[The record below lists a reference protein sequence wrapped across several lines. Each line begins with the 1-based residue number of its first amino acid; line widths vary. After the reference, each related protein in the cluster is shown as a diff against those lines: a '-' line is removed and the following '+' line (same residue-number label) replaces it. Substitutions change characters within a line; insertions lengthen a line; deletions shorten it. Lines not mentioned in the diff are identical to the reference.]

1 MRILLLL
8 IGRASPPDTPGLKG
22 PEPEMAMEAD
32 KRQSPLS
39 GHESAVL
46 ILHWCKILL
55 TFSVFAL
62 KVPNQN
68 IRVKTKHNVAIDV
81 VATQ

>member
-22 PEPEMAMEAD
+22 PEPEMAMEKCTID
-32 KRQSPLS
+32 V
-39 GHESAVL
+39 HEQKSIALGATESL

-55 TFSVFAL
+55 TFGVLAL
-62 KVPNQN
+62 KVL
-68 IRVKTKHNVAIDV
+68 
-81 VATQ
+81 